1 MLTVFAREQR
11 VSEGAVMLSRDSA
24 RFSKF
29 CLSFVFGR
37 KMEVLLFNVFVVLYK
52 KNRLMTGPS
61 RNQLILFPS
70 NVKVQARDE
79 TLRFSGNK
87 IYCFPRD
94 QSLSVKYLLQTR

>member
-52 KNRLMTGPS
+52 KKSLDDWSLPKPINLVSLKCQGSGPR
-61 RNQLILFPS
+61 RNIEILGKQNLLFPS
-70 NVKVQARDE
+70 RPVIK
-79 TLRFSGNK
+79 
-87 IYCFPRD
+87 C
-94 QSLSVKYLLQTR
+94 